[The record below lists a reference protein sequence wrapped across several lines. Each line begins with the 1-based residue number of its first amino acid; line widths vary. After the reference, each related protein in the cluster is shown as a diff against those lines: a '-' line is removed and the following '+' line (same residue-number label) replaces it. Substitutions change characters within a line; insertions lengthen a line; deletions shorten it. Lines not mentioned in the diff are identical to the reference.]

1 MFELLLLALLPLSL
15 AALGWALALTRRR
28 RAAARALGVL
38 GLGWAGYL
46 AVVAAV
52 AALQPRQVLGM
63 NQELCFDEMCFA
75 AVGVRLF
82 TAPPDA
88 GAAPQRY
95 LAVTIRIHSRSR
107 GRAQS
112 EGGLHARLWDGRG
125 YRGESALGRRAYA
138 AANGAVPP
146 LTARLQPGDSALAVA
161 LFDAPASAAPLGLV
175 LDHGLTP
182 GFLVIG
188 ESPWFHGPALIRLE
202 APAAAP

>member
-1 MFELLLLALLPLSL
+1 MLA
-15 AALGWALALTRRR
+15 G
-28 RAAARALGVL
+28 L
-38 GLGWAGYL
+38 GLGWAAYL

-75 AVGVRLF
+75 AVGVQSF
-82 TAPPDA
+82 TAPPD
-88 GAAPQRY
+88 GAATQRRY

-112 EGGLHARLWDGRG
+112 EGGLRARLWDGRG
-125 YRGESALGRRAYA
+125 YREESVPGRRAYA
-138 AANGAVPP
+138 AANGAVTP
-146 LTARLQPGDSALAVA
+146 LTARLQPGDSALGVA
-161 LFDAPASAAPLGLV
+161 LFDQPGSAAPLGLV

-188 ESPWFHGPALIRLE
+188 ESPWFHGPALIRLD
-202 APAAAP
+202 APATAP